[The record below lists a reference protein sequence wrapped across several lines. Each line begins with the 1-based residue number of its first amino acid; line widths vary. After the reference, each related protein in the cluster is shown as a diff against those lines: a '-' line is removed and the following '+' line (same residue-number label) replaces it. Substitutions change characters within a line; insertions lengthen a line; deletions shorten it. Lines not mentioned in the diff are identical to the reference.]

1 MLHIINEKQ
10 LLFNSSSSCI
20 IPNPYEKG
28 YLLNVRYVNY
38 NLDKNGYYHD
48 CDDYIITIQKY
59 IQLSDDFDVIS
70 ENMIEFEFV
79 NKRYIGIE
87 DLRIYYDKYS
97 EKLKCIGTGLH
108 ENGNIGLCYGE
119 YDINNNKILNLR
131 ELKSNFTNESCE
143 KNWELFDYN
152 ESTHIVYKWYP
163 LTICNINES
172 TSTIELVET
181 RETPKMFSLFRGSSS
196 GYKYNNEI
204 WFMVHIVDMV
214 SYKQL
219 RHYYHCVVVFD
230 ENMRLLRYSAP
241 FKFEDEPVEFSLS
254 IVVEN
259 DKIIIT
265 YSSWDRTTKVAVY
278 DKTYIE
284 NLLSYKN

>member
-1 MLHIINEKQ
+1 
-10 LLFNSSSSCI
+10 
-20 IPNPYEKG
+20 
-28 YLLNVRYVNY
+28 
-38 NLDKNGYYHD
+38 
-48 CDDYIITIQKY
+48 
-59 IQLSDDFDVIS
+59 
-70 ENMIEFEFV
+70 
-79 NKRYIGIE
+79 
-87 DLRIYYDKYS
+87 
-97 EKLKCIGTGLH
+97 
-108 ENGNIGLCYGE
+108 
-119 YDINNNKILNLR
+119 
-131 ELKSNFTNESCE
+131 
-143 KNWELFDYN
+143 
-152 ESTHIVYKWYP
+152 
-163 LTICNINES
+163 
-172 TSTIELVET
+172 
-181 RETPKMFSLFRGSSS
+181 
-196 GYKYNNEI
+196 
-204 WFMVHIVDMV
+204 MVHIVDMV